1 MKELARNESGRYQ
14 RDDAQLRDGIIALAG
29 IVKRI
34 GCAWEQF
41 PDLTAEERRGK
52 FDQIYRDISALIT
65 DLEQVDKRKGGGHA

>member
-1 MKELARNESGRYQ
+1 MNRELARNESGRFQ
-14 RDDAQLRDGIIALAG
+14 RDAQLRDGVIALAG

-52 FDQIYRDISALIT
+52 FDQIYADITSLVEE
-65 DLEQVDKRKGGGHA
+65 LEQVDHRKGATK